1 MTSLWREIYSYFLQ
15 CRAKFVSSQM
25 PLSEMDT
32 FRETLKKMGIDEV
45 VAIKQKAYDKFIGK

>member
-1 MTSLWREIYSYFLQ
+1 MTTLWTDINSYYLQ